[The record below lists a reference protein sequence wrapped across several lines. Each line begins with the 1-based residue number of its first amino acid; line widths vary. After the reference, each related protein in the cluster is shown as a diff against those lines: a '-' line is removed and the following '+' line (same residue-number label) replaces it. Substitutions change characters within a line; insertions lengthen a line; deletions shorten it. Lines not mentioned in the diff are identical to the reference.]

1 MQSGRNTLSRPRILA
16 RVFEDQ
22 FIRLCS
28 DSDVIARFVNT
39 LEQLH
44 CQRIEGLLS
53 GALPLFGFSG
63 GGMSVV
69 WRVGV
74 AVCRT

>member
-1 MQSGRNTLSRPRILA
+1 MQSGPNTLSSPRILA

-39 LEQLH
+39 FEQLH

-53 GALPLFGFSG
+53 GALPLIGFSG

-74 AVCRT
+74 AVRRT